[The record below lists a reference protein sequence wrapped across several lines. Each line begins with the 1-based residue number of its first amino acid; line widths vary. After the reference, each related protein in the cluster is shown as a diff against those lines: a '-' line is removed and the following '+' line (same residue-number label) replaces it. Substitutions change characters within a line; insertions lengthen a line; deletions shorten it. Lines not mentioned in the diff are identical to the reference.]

1 MEKRV
6 ELKDSARF
14 LFAPPKSNGQDAS
27 VKRSKRACKF
37 RQNSGSTPK
46 NAPSRSAV
54 SSEIARL
61 PVIISRTC
69 VAGTPKSSASRRSEI
84 PAGFKNSSDKISPG
98 ETTSS
103 RFIKPF
109 FLLTIAN
116 RFNAYA
122 VDASNKKTRRVLTL
136 DAFLFAQP
144 FRRSEIDVFFAASPG
159 VPPRR
164 WAKKSSDNGAKKTNS
179 RGCAGKTA
187 LAGRANKKDAESCDS
202 TSFSL

>member
-14 LFAPPKSNGQDAS
+14 LFAPPKSNVQDAA

-69 VAGTPKSSASRRSEI
+69 VAETPKSSASRRSEI

-103 RFIKPF
+103 RFIKRALLSF
-109 FLLTIAN
+109 FLVNVSPFQRAEPTQEIKN
-116 RFNAYA
+116 RAEFQHL
-122 VDASNKKTRRVLTL
+122 DAS
-136 DAFLFAQP
+136 
-144 FRRSEIDVFFAASPG
+144 FFIRLPASPPVVG
-159 VPPRR
+159 LKR
-164 WAKKSSDNGAKKTNS
+164 WRPTGAETEFE
-179 RGCAGKTA
+179 R
-187 LAGRANKKDAESCDS
+187 
-202 TSFSL
+202 